1 MTPTEVVASTDS
13 KNPSN
18 NWIHPPGLGNKV
30 HCRPS
35 PFKSPRRERGHA
47 IAIIVEVIQPNG
59 APCHQPRPVFGVL
72 PQLLLPEDRA
82 QDPDRDLPR
91 QQVAFKA
98 VNSAD
103 GALPPYAA
111 MVS

>member
-1 MTPTEVVASTDS
+1 MTPTEVEASTDS

-30 HCRPS
+30 HCLQS
-35 PFKSPRRERGHA
+35 PCKSPRPERGHA
-47 IAIIVEVIQPNG
+47 IAIIVEAIQPNG
-59 APCHQPRPVFGVL
+59 APCHQRRPVFGAL
-72 PQLLLPEDRA
+72 PLLLPEDRA
-82 QDPDRDLPR
+82 QDPHQGLPR